1 MKPNSPSTPP
11 ATRSTS
17 TAPTSPPKH
26 AVSSSTSA
34 ASTRASS
41 AGAASPPGATA
52 KAPTGSKSPTTTP
65 TATSSASK
73 TATSPLAPNLASASR
88 KEPAAP
94 STTSPSSTSSR
105 KTNPSTSPKAP
116 LLKPNDL
123 QPLLTLNSKLLTQ
136 FHMYPD
142 RDLPGERLFLQLQA
156 LLPNLTHHHLP
167 PDCKDYS
174 DLYLQLHPPTTMN
187 PAP

>member
-1 MKPNSPSTPP
+1 MPFPLRPAPP
-11 ATRSTS
+11 RPARH
-17 TAPTSPPKH
+17 PLVPPH
-26 AVSSSTSA
+26 LLA
-34 ASTRASS
+34 R
-41 AGAASPPGATA
+41 PPRHQ
-52 KAPTGSKSPTTTP
+52 
-65 TATSSASK
+65 
-73 TATSPLAPNLASASR
+73 LAPNPLLR
-88 KEPAAP
+88 PRRQPHRHPKPQP
-94 STTSPSSTSSR
+94 HPWRRTSLPLPER
-105 KTNPSTSPKAP
+105 SPLLHLQPPHPQPPQGKRTPLHRRRRP